1 MTGIIRNINSVKP
14 IATSHKIGSKKVLLA
29 NEETETQL
37 TQIAITT
44 LRRGEQSETHIH
56 PTMEECF
63 LVIEGMVTIQVETQE
78 FKLGKG
84 DFIQVKPKHIHSITA
99 LTDTI
104 VLTRGCAIN

>member
-14 IATSHKIGSKKVLLA
+14 IATSHRIGSKKVLLA
-29 NEETETQL
+29 SEETETRL

-44 LRRGEQSETHIH
+44 LKRGEQSETHVH

-63 LVIEGMVTIQVETQE
+63 LVIKGMLTIQVETQQ

-84 DFIQVKPKHIHSITA
+84 DFIQVKPKQIHSITA
-99 LTDTI
+99 LTDAI
-104 VLTRGCAIN
+104 VLPIGCATT